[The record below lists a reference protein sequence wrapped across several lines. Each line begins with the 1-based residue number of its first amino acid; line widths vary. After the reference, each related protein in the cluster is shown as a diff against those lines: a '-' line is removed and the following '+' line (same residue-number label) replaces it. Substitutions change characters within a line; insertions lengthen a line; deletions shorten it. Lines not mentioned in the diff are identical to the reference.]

1 MCFMLQDIC
10 LFSDVAVR
18 LGSNTYRMPARR
30 FLQEL
35 FLDSTFEAVSY
46 YKKNY
51 NYDVQKKFLI
61 LTSQYSFM

>member
-1 MCFMLQDIC
+1 MCFTLQDIC

-46 YKKNY
+46 YKK
-51 NYDVQKKFLI
+51 KKL
-61 LTSQYSFM
+61 